1 MAKVK
6 TTVLALAIA
15 AFGSVS
21 MASGAFAGEPITAAA
36 ATNSLSSCKVS
47 IPYSSYTYR
56 SREIKPTV
64 TVKTS
69 KGVKLKKGT
78 DYTVSYKNNSDV
90 GTASITITGK
100 GKYTGTVTKKFTI
113 KPLNLNSSYAKIS
126 IPYSSYTYTGS
137 SIEPNFNI
145 KFKDGTLI
153 AQGYSTSTNIG
164 TNTSFNSEGSS
175 ESIGT
180 SFGTGSWGYSYNSS
194 TSTNIGADTIFNP
207 GGTSGSSVGVSYSH
221 SYYAVSYVNNVNV
234 GVATIIIKG
243 DGETITGTYK
253 KTFVIKPARNKIK
266 SLTSTKGAF
275 KLTWTKATP
284 GATGYQVLYSTDPNF
299 KKNVHSYT
307 STKLSDLS
315 ENFSKVPESGE
326 TWYVKVRSFVTRYSK
341 DSSTRYGN
349 YSEPL
354 SIKVK

>member
-15 AFGSVS
+15 AFGSVN

-78 DYTVSYKNNSDV
+78 DYTVSYKNNEDV

-137 SIEPNFNI
+137 SIEPNVNI
-145 KFKDGTLI
+145 KFKDGTPI
-153 AQGYSTSTNIG
+153 ASGCSYGYSTSTGI
-164 TNTSFNSEGSS
+164 
-175 ESIGT
+175 
-180 SFGTGSWGYSYNSS
+180 
-194 TSTNIGADTIFNP
+194 NIGADTIFNP

-221 SYYAVSYVNNVNV
+221 SYYTVSYVNNVNV

-284 GATGYQVLYSTDPNF
+284 GAKGYQVLYSTDPNF